1 MEYIYDVFI
10 SYNWNSKSQV
20 EILEK
25 NLQKNGLIVWR
36 DVNELTAKLLAGQIA
51 NAIDN
56 SKSFICCIT
65 KKYCESYYC
74 NLEFEYAIKAQKKMI
89 ILMIEDINPVRM
101 TRINVKNRSDVICGI
116 GFHIK

>member
-36 DVNELTAKLLAGQIA
+36 DVNELTSKL
-51 NAIDN
+51 
-56 SKSFICCIT
+56 
-65 KKYCESYYC
+65 
-74 NLEFEYAIKAQKKMI
+74 
-89 ILMIEDINPVRM
+89 ILFSRL
-101 TRINVKNRSDVICGI
+101 
-116 GFHIK
+116 